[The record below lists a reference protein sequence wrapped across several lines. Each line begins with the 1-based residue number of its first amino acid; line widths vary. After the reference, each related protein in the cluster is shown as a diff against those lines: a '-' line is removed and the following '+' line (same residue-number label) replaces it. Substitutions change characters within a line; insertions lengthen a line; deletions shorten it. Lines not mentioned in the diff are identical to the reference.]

1 MNYLLGASIGI
12 AGAAIMFLPSVLGNI
27 RHAQSFRNISALNA
41 LAVLTL
47 LLSLWSL
54 WFVLATGVLWSWA
67 GFLAVASPKRSAQ
80 PTAPPNGGSATP
92 VGDSGVTEGPP
103 SVS

>member
-1 MNYLLGASIGI
+1 MNYLIGASIGI

-27 RHAQSFRNISALNA
+27 RHVQSFRNISALNA

-47 LLSLWSL
+47 LCSLWSL
-54 WFVLATGVLWSWA
+54 WFLLATGVLWSWA
-67 GFLAVASPKRSAQ
+67 AVLAAAGPKRSAQ
-80 PTAPPNGGSATP
+80 PATPPNGGPTAQFSNPDA
-92 VGDSGVTEGPP
+92 SEGPP